1 MRTIGKYIRP
11 YAWRIAL
18 QMCVKISGTVIE
30 LFLPSLLSIILDEYA
45 PAGDK
50 TGVWTMGCVMI
61 LCAILAWLGNCCANR
76 MSTNVSREITRKLRF
91 DLFSKVTALSAAQQ
105 DAVTDAS
112 LVLI

>member
-61 LCAILAWLGNCCANR
+61 LLEENDMPLSEPEAKLVQTVAGFLGRQLEN
-76 MSTNVSREITRKLRF
+76 
-91 DLFSKVTALSAAQQ
+91 
-105 DAVTDAS
+105 
-112 LVLI
+112 